1 MSREFAEEKKRRE
14 EAERQRAKNAS
25 SVSSNMQKPGASYTG
40 SYQQRRVTNDKSASN
55 LRNAQQ
61 NRTNTVSSN
70 RNSAQTNT
78 QQIQPTNY
86 RDKTS
91 QRQHKVNNDK
101 SMANFEKTR
110 QESIAKR
117 TSPDPWEPKPTD
129 AYGRL
134 QKVGRNAGEVAK
146 ESLKR
151 VYYGDVIATNEDGAI
166 SYSDDRRGVFDQKKY
181 EESRKENKARQQEYI
196 QKRDESE
203 QRTADI
209 TRGANGL
216 EKAIYDAVDSGT
228 GMVADSAFGPL
239 SLLHMGVR
247 TAGSYRG
254 KAMQEGATDEEDLW
268 NSVMHGALE
277 ATTERFFRGIGVASK
292 VTGGRGLSPASA
304 LANRLTRRMGGR
316 AANAAQLA
324 IRYGVGIGEENAE
337 EILSALA
344 ENPMEEAIYKG
355 AVRGR
360 KADDIHS
367 QLVDQS
373 NQFRSQITSPEQAEM
388 ASAYLSSPDFIE
400 ENIKM
405 YKEAGIP
412 ADQATQMAEAM
423 RDYLAANLSGDVD
436 KMADIESR
444 LVNDIAGKRNLLP
457 DLGEMRDT
465 IAATTL
471 LTGVTGL
478 PGMVKT
484 TDIGSRI
491 KAELG
496 DAKLRALANSA
507 INFEDEEAS
516 MSAQAIKDRL
526 DAGQEITASQAY
538 ELSEA
543 LEQQMAKNN
552 EKEAAYFDTAR
563 RIISENNDNIPFR
576 IDENGNTVMDEM
588 TAKSYNVE
596 KANAWDI
603 VDNLD
608 GAQVEGAEA
617 LSDEDLQKI
626 VNAIAGFKTGVFT
639 SNDIDVFGYTN
650 TLARSAFKEATG
662 IDLNKYTVYKKNGQI
677 DYSKTNAK
685 QSRAL
690 FALAADNL
698 VESARVETANWID
711 TASGAA
717 LESVTKRMDGNGSAA
732 VISALDNVDIRDK
745 NAYMY
750 NLTAADT
757 MYSMARRMP
766 LTWEQARDFS
776 VAAFRGADE
785 SMLQEMYEAG
795 RMDREAAED
804 DARGIQT
811 VIDQAISKGK
821 ESGTAYVNGKF
832 TDERTDKSKPIKKS
846 DMKIFQDI
854 AQQLNINIAISDS
867 IQGNGQ
873 YSPKTGKITLNA
885 ASTTEQNLGY
895 IFMHETTHHL
905 RLYAPEHWNK
915 LVQLVKNRWS
925 DVDPDRM
932 NAEIDA
938 KIDLYKKATD
948 GKQILSRDQ
957 ALEEIIADSAHE
969 FLLDENFAKEVCA
982 EDMGLAK
989 SILNSIRSTLEKLR
1003 TVIAN
1008 NYSDDTRMRSL
1019 FSELDI
1025 LEEAE
1030 RLWLNAYSEAYKNNM
1045 AVGLVEWNERNGQ
1058 KLSASVRNSFGEGGY
1073 NGRSMSNRA
1082 VRAYINGERPISK
1095 WTREDIVDEVEGI
1108 NDSIDLSMLSLRELR
1123 DNFLKRTSWH
1133 HTGAFYNATDFYSI
1147 DEDAISRMDQNSV
1160 DDIIKRRTKKTKTQE
1175 EREADR
1181 RNRDIVDQSKDLLE
1195 RLNIILESGST
1206 NVKTIRGLVNR
1217 ASKSGLDIDDD
1228 FAKALDKIRS
1238 DYANRVKQWRKLPD
1252 DNFRH
1257 EYVELYDTDI
1267 EAFAKMVYNPPSTKS
1282 KEFKLVKEAVEKFY
1296 DDGTRYSISEEQDRA
1311 YNEDIRFS
1319 FDGPVE
1325 RVKDLVAVHNLKQDD
1340 IQNALKLGGFPM
1352 PSIAVTKDN
1361 MGHEMY
1367 GDVTLMFHSDT
1378 IDPKKNKENK
1388 VYGGDAYTPVFPSI
1402 RFKPSEKIANNIRDI
1417 YYDNVSTLGYDAM
1430 NPMYRLANNIENEL
1444 NDAGGESALKEK
1456 YKNNTSLM
1464 RTFLKMNDKDVED
1477 VISRTESS
1485 MTDEEI
1491 RLNQTLI
1498 DSLGEDVIR
1507 SLSPEGMRGS
1517 ELMEHRRQWVRDNK
1531 EALENAY
1538 TEYFRNSTI
1547 NFSDEQIRGFL
1558 DDMKPGAYVS
1568 AVRKA
1573 LTYLENG
1580 PTTIKEEIDRDA
1592 TEKKIKQAAA
1602 ENGYEAWVDSL
1613 LDGVEEKQGIR
1624 NNADAFTR
1632 SGSRRKWESLHDPV
1646 TLENVVRVMKSELD
1660 AGGNGLFGAN
1670 PKGASQKKYRNLD
1683 DVRADEKRL
1692 QQLSDEEYKKQSE
1705 SALSKFTSVCQSI
1718 YEHNKDKF
1726 YNPFGATMD
1735 IGGGIAEVLNETRTR
1750 AGIKSKLTK
1759 EFNWNVSDA
1768 EMDDLMNAIDAIAN
1782 VPTGYF
1788 EAKPRRAVG
1797 FDEVKAAIVPD
1808 GMDRNVLDSL
1818 RDRGVS
1824 VYEYDPAKA
1833 GDRTEKVNEAA
1844 TDMDLRFSISEEDN
1858 HDYAEN
1864 QIIGKSENTP
1874 VELAD
1879 EDVIRYSFGQGGT
1892 FFSRGIHAYSIKPT
1906 EAAVKTP
1913 NRKTVNPLLES
1924 GKDILERT
1932 MRKNM
1937 KTELLKQGTRGAK
1950 ATDIINEKIDVV
1962 MKFFDAMNQFMID
1975 SGYQYTFIGLQN
1987 VEDAKINVRKL
1998 ADGTVTITMSAMVKN
2013 SDYPVNFDFTT
2024 ICKKRQA
2031 FNAVIEGL
2039 AKNAKNGEDISL
2051 SPSQLMEINN
2061 ELRKAGVETACLGCF
2076 VESRRYNMQNYTNKV
2091 VNLWNSCVDDIARQK
2106 GIDPDTLDDFNFAK
2120 GKEATEEDFQNA
2132 ADTFLAYENTKGEK
2146 GNPEARFRHIISSSG
2161 TKYMKH
2167 LHAADLVTTNGI
2179 KGIRD
2184 MSTRTK
2190 DFLGMLKSAYGQGA
2204 PKETI
2209 EYVPYN
2215 SEIAL
2220 LPNKK
2225 GNKVSMED
2233 YLKKVGGVRM
2243 QSFSDFLIA
2252 NTFDYMQMVAD
2263 MAARGFPA
2271 HAYTKEI
2278 AFARI
2283 FGMTGIKINMSVM
2296 FDVEP
2301 QEFWGKVFHEADYQ
2315 KQKTLAEK
2323 YAGMTFYKNL
2333 EDIPEEFVDYNAEG
2347 ERIVKPGGSV
2357 MAVTENGVS
2366 GYVTYLVGDENRS
2379 NREWEKV
2386 YRNALAEG
2394 LDEEAARQR
2403 ANEMRRWIQSINF
2416 SDAKALQKQAGY
2428 GKNCGIIGV
2437 GVSDINI
2444 LVMLDDDNVPY
2455 IIPYHASGL
2464 PEVIKSLTNLN
2475 HAADYTNDQN
2485 TRIFVNLTNADG
2497 EELGYDYVR
2506 KLKKDLGSY
2515 HAAWNYI
2522 AEGIRA
2528 GSIKYNGRVA
2538 EKNEKN
2544 KDGENYDLGALGG
2557 FDYYGELEKGKNPR
2571 EAAEAYL
2578 AYCDEYGL
2586 LPVFPRFVG
2595 HQNYYKLL
2603 LDFSVT
2609 DLSNNGATSP
2619 QGPVRNIYP
2628 GANLEEGAETYDD
2641 LQNIISDEMQKQN
2654 EINQYRDSVVER
2666 VTEEFSSRM
2675 SEADEDT
2682 EEDTSDIRSSFS
2694 EDDIISQIAEE
2705 STDTENIPREDAKDE
2720 EDRRRKAKS
2729 KEDFFAHMNAEWN
2742 ERWLTEGKVLKKESV
2757 IRDIR
2762 QLVMGVM
2769 QNSDTSHQYKTKLVN
2784 STMKDARNAFRLIK
2798 EGKWDKAGE
2807 VLYDSA
2813 LYMLEDAEFV
2823 DDSLFKQ
2830 FKEVRDY
2837 LRHTEIFVGDE
2848 VKAEFEWDR
2857 FYKENR
2863 ARMLLKNGDTNI
2875 DKVFMEL
2882 AEMVPGEFNQDEVSN
2897 PADQLSVIANF
2908 LDRIQPYRQAYDSQT
2923 ASELAFD
2930 IAEDLFNIVY
2940 QQGESYQSVAD
2951 TYKARYDELTKKM
2964 KAEHQNAI
2972 RKIREQERDK
2982 RNKLRKEF
2990 TEKRK
2995 AEKAADKAKAEHK
3008 LMYKSIQKNVK
3019 KLSDLLTKETD
3030 EKHVPEPLRGPL
3042 GEMLTYFDLQ
3052 KEGSKI
3058 WESKHGVS
3066 KAAQKLRDLREAW
3079 QKIADESDIGPFEY
3093 DEEMLERIQKLIKA
3107 LDGKGSIDSLENKEM
3122 DIIDDMLAA
3131 VLHQLNVY
3139 EAVIKENQRIEVEKI
3154 ANPFIESMYERIRKY
3169 GKRSE
3174 RTGMIGAL
3182 FSLVNEGE
3190 ETPPYFF
3197 DRLGGGMQDMYN
3209 ELRRGND
3216 KHIRNMN
3223 YLRQRFQEICGGH
3236 ENRLG
3241 RRKLPGSEL
3250 EKWRSA
3256 GSLQKFDLAYGTI
3269 ELTPAQIMS
3278 VYCLS
3283 QRQQAMNHMLK
3294 NGIVVAPVTFTA
3306 SISEDIQSN
3315 IKGRKTD
3322 TKPIPL
3328 TEADIDQIKTAL
3340 TEDQKKMADEFMKL
3354 LNEDM
3359 RDWGNETS
3367 LELLGYQ
3374 KFREKTY
3381 FPIKSADESLT
3392 KDPEKHNVVEKIR
3405 SFSFTKG
3412 LTKNANNAIMVEDI
3426 FSVVADHCNKM
3437 SLYNAFA
3444 VPIRNFM
3451 KVFNYKRY
3459 DDEGRST
3466 PLKQVLADAF
3476 GRSAND
3482 YILKFIDDLNGNT
3495 KTKSDPLEAVL
3506 NKTLAN
3512 YKRASIGANVRVAL
3526 QQPTAI
3532 MRAFMVLNPKYFA
3545 GIKVV
3550 SPAMT
3555 REMQEHCP
3563 IALWK
3568 SWGHYDV
3575 DMGRDIE
3582 EVMMNNDWSIG
3593 DTLSMGVYGALDNW
3607 TWTMIWQACKNEV
3620 KEKNPNVQEG
3630 TDEFWE
3636 LCNKRASEVFDKTQ
3650 VVDSIFHRSET
3661 MRSKNIMTKMM
3672 VSFMAEP
3679 TLTYNVLR
3687 DAAVNARE
3695 RLKDGDTAAASALAA
3710 RAVIVFLLNTAAV
3723 SASAALWDVVRGKD
3737 PDNWLA
3743 DLIGGDDDDDEEEKT
3758 WGELFI
3764 RNFFNNVSDNGN
3776 LLNNIYFVK
3785 DIWGLRDGFGTSN
3798 MALEGWEL
3806 LWKGIR
3812 EYGAKMGILEWTDLR
3827 EKEKTWYEMNQNFF
3841 GGLGYITGKPVK
3853 TLMKDL
3859 KPLWDMIAA
3868 SAFASTTPG
3877 YQLTLKDGTEIV
3889 TTDYNEYIDKL
3900 EQYRESGEL
3909 DKQSQ
3914 QDVVA
3919 FDPGRLLNNMI
3930 SDSGTESVRDRE
3942 EGDVTGSRESYQSIV
3957 NAKKEEQEAAKE
3969 EKKKAKE
3976 EAKADS
3982 SETGETK
3989 SNKKPAFAKMAQ
4001 SEKIADLKE
4010 KYSGL
4015 SKEERTKKVWD
4026 KINDGYREM
4035 VEAGDYKNISHMRA
4049 IMLQTGCDVEMFD
4062 QKIFEASK
4070 RALKKSIKVDAT
4082 EKEIAV
4088 MEDIRGYLEAHG
4100 ITQEELSNIAY
4111 KSETAKDV
4119 KAAMR
4124 LNDHDAIVKELVP
4137 LVRAGLSREDYERLW
4152 KYRNSGKASYTGKYA
4167 EREKE
4172 ISTGTFNWPA
4182 QGVITS
4188 GFGYR
4193 RAPVRGAST
4202 YHQGIDIGG
4211 SIGDPIAA
4219 SDGGTVTFAGW
4230 NGGYGYQVV
4239 VKHYDGSESLYSHLD
4254 SYSVQPGQV
4263 VSQGDQIARMGSTG
4277 TSSGPHLDF
4286 RIRVNG
4292 KFVNPME
4299 YLGGVVA

>member
-1 MSREFAEEKKRRE
+1 MSREYAEEKKRRE

-25 SVSSNMQKPGASYTG
+25 SVSSNMQKPSASYTG
-40 SYQQRRVTNDKSASN
+40 SYQQRRVSNDKSASN

-91 QRQHKVNNDK
+91 QNHKVTNDK
-101 SMANFEKTR
+101 SMANFESAR
-110 QESIAKR
+110 QKAQAER
-117 TSPDPWEPKPTD
+117 PNRQPD
-129 AYGRL
+129 AYGKI
-134 QKVGRNAGEVAK
+134 QKVGRNSGEVAK

-181 EESRKENKARQQEYI
+181 EESRKENRARQQEYI

-203 QRTADI
+203 RRTADI
-209 TRGANGL
+209 TRGAKGL

-373 NQFRSQITSPEQAEM
+373 NEFRSQITSPEQAEV

-400 ENIKM
+400 ENIRM

-412 ADQATQMAEAM
+412 DDQATQMAEAM

-563 RIISENNDNIPFR
+563 RIISENNDNIPFT

-588 TAKSYNVE
+588 TAKAYNVE
-596 KANAWDI
+596 KAKALEIAERLN
-603 VDNLD
+603 N
-608 GAQVEGAEA
+608 AQVEGAEK
-617 LSDEDLQKI
+617 LTDEELQR
-626 VNAIAGFKTGVFT
+626 VATAAAGFNTGVFT
-639 SNDIDVFGYTN
+639 SNEINVLGKTN
-650 TLARSAFKEATG
+650 TLARSVFQEATG
-662 IDLNKYTVYKKNGQI
+662 IDLDDYTVYKKNGQV
-677 DYSKTNAK
+677 DYAATSEK
-685 QSRAL
+685 QNRAL

-776 VAAFRGADE
+776 VSAFRGADE
-785 SMLQEMYEAG
+785 EMLHQMYEAG
-795 RMDREAAED
+795 IRDREAVED
-804 DARGIQT
+804 EARGIQT

-873 YSPKTGKITLNA
+873 YSPMTGKITLNA

-938 KIDLYKKATD
+938 KIDLYKRATD

-1045 AVGLVEWNERNGQ
+1045 AVGLVEWNERNGE
-1058 KLSASVRNSFGEGGY
+1058 KLSASVRNSFSEEDSSFEIG
-1073 NGRSMSNRA
+1073 
-1082 VRAYINGERPISK
+1082 
-1095 WTREDIVDEVEGI
+1095 EDISEKDASYMDAVESGDTETAQRMADDAARNAGFDYRGYHGTSSSGFTEFKGDASFFSNERSVSESYADETNEQSGTYDSYLKITNPLVLDCEGA
-1108 NDSIDLSMLSLRELR
+1108 
-1123 DNFLKRTSWH
+1123 NFNNIPYWKAKNIA
-1133 HTGAFYNATDFYSI
+1133 GD
-1147 DEDAISRMDQNSV
+1147 SV
-1160 DDIIKRRTKKTKTQE
+1160 DDIGSTFEESAIEDTPNTNTFVSIAKRRGYDGVVFK
-1175 EREADR
+1175 
-1181 RNRDIVDQSKDLLE
+1181 NIVD
-1195 RLNIILESGST
+1195 
-1206 NVKTIRGLVNR
+1206 
-1217 ASKSGLDIDDD
+1217 
-1228 FAKALDKIRS
+1228 
-1238 DYANRVKQWRKLPD
+1238 
-1252 DNFRH
+1252 
-1257 EYVELYDTDI
+1257 
-1267 EAFAKMVYNPPSTKS
+1267 
-1282 KEFKLVKEAVEKFY
+1282 
-1296 DDGTRYSISEEQDRA
+1296 
-1311 YNEDIRFS
+1311 
-1319 FDGPVE
+1319 
-1325 RVKDLVAVHNLKQDD
+1325 
-1340 IQNALKLGGFPM
+1340 
-1352 PSIAVTKDN
+1352 
-1361 MGHEMY
+1361 
-1367 GDVTLMFHSDT
+1367 
-1378 IDPKKNKENK
+1378 
-1388 VYGGDAYTPVFPSI
+1388 
-1402 RFKPSEKIANNIRDI
+1402 
-1417 YYDNVSTLGYDAM
+1417 
-1430 NPMYRLANNIENEL
+1430 
-1444 NDAGGESALKEK
+1444 
-1456 YKNNTSLM
+1456 
-1464 RTFLKMNDKDVED
+1464 
-1477 VISRTESS
+1477 
-1485 MTDEEI
+1485 
-1491 RLNQTLI
+1491 
-1498 DSLGEDVIR
+1498 
-1507 SLSPEGMRGS
+1507 
-1517 ELMEHRRQWVRDNK
+1517 
-1531 EALENAY
+1531 
-1538 TEYFRNSTI
+1538 
-1547 NFSDEQIRGFL
+1547 
-1558 DDMKPGAYVS
+1558 
-1568 AVRKA
+1568 
-1573 LTYLENG
+1573 
-1580 PTTIKEEIDRDA
+1580 
-1592 TEKKIKQAAA
+1592 
-1602 ENGYEAWVDSL
+1602 
-1613 LDGVEEKQGIR
+1613 
-1624 NNADAFTR
+1624 
-1632 SGSRRKWESLHDPV
+1632 
-1646 TLENVVRVMKSELD
+1646 
-1660 AGGNGLFGAN
+1660 NGLFQDGEPVESDVYAVFN
-1670 PKGASQKKYRNLD
+1670 SNQIKDASPVTYD
-1683 DVRADEKRL
+1683 DAGNVIP
-1692 QQLSDEEYKKQSE
+1692 LSERFNTEES
-1705 SALSKFTSVCQSI
+1705 
-1718 YEHNKDKF
+1718 
-1726 YNPFGATMD
+1726 D
-1735 IGGGIAEVLNETRTR
+1735 IR
-1750 AGIKSKLTK
+1750 
-1759 EFNWNVSDA
+1759 W
-1768 EMDDLMNAIDAIAN
+1768 
-1782 VPTGYF
+1782 
-1788 EAKPRRAVG
+1788 
-1797 FDEVKAAIVPD
+1797 
-1808 GMDRNVLDSL
+1808 
-1818 RDRGVS
+1818 
-1824 VYEYDPAKA
+1824 
-1833 GDRTEKVNEAA
+1833 
-1844 TDMDLRFSISEEDN
+1844 SISEED
-1858 HDYAEN
+1858 HHEYVED

-1874 VELAD
+1874 SELAD

-1937 KTELLKQGTRGAK
+1937 KTELLKQGIRGAK

-1962 MKFFDAMNQFMID
+1962 MKFFDAMNQFMVD

-2263 MAARGFPA
+2263 MAARVFPA

-2301 QEFWGKVFHEADYQ
+2301 QEFWGKVFHEADYK
-2315 KQKTLAEK
+2315 KQEALAEK

-2416 SDAKALQKQAGY
+2416 SDAKELQKQAGY

-2528 GSIKYNGRVA
+2528 GSIQYNGRVA

-2609 DLSNNGATSP
+2609 DLSDNGATSP

-2641 LQNIISDEMQKQN
+2641 LQNIISDEMEKQN

-2675 SEADEDT
+2675 SEADEDI

-2694 EDDIISQIAEE
+2694 DDDIISQIAEE

-2742 ERWLTEGKVLKKESV
+2742 ERWLTEGKVLEQKSV
-2757 IRDIR
+2757 MKDIR

-2784 STMKDARNAFRLIK
+2784 STMKDARNAYKLMK
-2798 EGKWDKAGE
+2798 EGKWSEAGDA
-2807 VLYDSA
+2807 LYASA

-2823 DDSLFKQ
+2823 DDSLFQQ

-2863 ARMLLKNGDTNI
+2863 ARMLLKNGETNI
-2875 DKVFMEL
+2875 DKVYKEL
-2882 AEMVPGEFNQDEVSN
+2882 AEMVPGEFNEEEVSN
-2897 PADQLSVIANF
+2897 PADQLSAIADF

-2951 TYKARYDELTKKM
+2951 IYKARYDELTKKM
-2964 KAEHQNAI
+2964 KAEHQNAV

-2982 RNKLRKEF
+2982 RNRLRKEF

-3030 EKHVPEPLRGPL
+3030 EKHVPDPLRGPL

-3058 WESKHGVS
+3058 WESKHGTS

-3093 DEEMLERIQKLIKA
+3093 DEEMLERIQDLIKA
-3107 LDGKGSIDSLENKEM
+3107 LDGKGSIDSLTNEEM
-3122 DIIDDMLAA
+3122 DTIDDMLKA
-3131 VLHQLNVY
+3131 VLHQLRVY
-3139 EAVIKENQRIEVEKI
+3139 DSVIKENERVKIESI
-3154 ANPFIESMYERIRKY
+3154 ADPFIERMYDRIRKY

-3182 FSLVNEGE
+3182 DRLVNEGE
-3190 ETPPYFF
+3190 ETPVYFF

-3216 KHIRNMN
+3216 KHIRNMD
-3223 YLRQRFQEICGGH
+3223 YLRKRFQEICGGH

-3283 QRQQAMNHMLK
+3283 QRPQALNHMLK

-3328 TEADIDQIKTAL
+3328 TEADINQIKTAL
-3340 TEDQKKMADEFMKL
+3340 TEDQKKMADDFMKL
-3354 LNEDM
+3354 LNEEM
-3359 RDWGNETS
+3359 SAWGNETS
-3367 LELLGYQ
+3367 IKLLGYE

-3381 FPIKSADESLT
+3381 FPIKSASESL
-3392 KDPEKHNVVEKIR
+3392 EKTAESHDVVEKIR

-3412 LTKNANNAIMVEDI
+3412 LTRNANNAIMVEDI

-3444 VPIRNFM
+3444 VPIRNFF
-3451 KVFNYKRY
+3451 KVYNYKRL

-3466 PLKQVLADAF
+3466 DLKQLIADAF
-3476 GRSAND
+3476 GKGANN
-3482 YILKFIDDLNGNT
+3482 YILQFMDDLNGNT

-3593 DTLSMGVYGALDNW
+3593 DTVSMGVYGALDNW

-3620 KEKNPNVQEG
+3620 KEKNPGVQEG

-3695 RLKDGDTAAASALAA
+3695 RLKDGDAAAASALAA

-3737 PDNWLA
+3737 PDSWLA

-3758 WGELFI
+3758 WGELYI

-3812 EYGAKMGILEWTDLR
+3812 EYGAKMGILEWSDLR

-3841 GGLGYITGKPVK
+3841 GGVGYITGKPVK

-3909 DKQSQ
+3909 DTQSQ

-3919 FDPGRLLNNMI
+3919 FDPGRLLNNAVR
-3930 SDSGTESVRDRE
+3930 DNGTESVRERE

-3957 NAKKEEQEAAKE
+3957 GAKKEQQAATKE
-3969 EKKKAKE
+3969 EKT
-3976 EAKADS
+3976 EAKA
-3982 SETGETK
+3982 ETK
-3989 SNKKPAFAKMAQ
+3989 SGSEETKSTSKKKKAFADMTDD
-4001 SEKIADLKE
+4001 EKIADIN
-4010 KYSGL
+4010 
-4015 SKEERTKKVWD
+4015 ERYAGMDKSAKTKKVWD
-4026 KINDGYREM
+4026 KINDGYRDLL
-4035 VEAGDYKNISHMRA
+4035 EAGDYHQIYRMKG
-4049 IMLQTGCDVEMFD
+4049 IMKKTGCDISFFD
-4062 QKIFEASK
+4062 DKIVEASK
-4070 RALKKSIKVDAT
+4070 KALKKTIKTDASAD
-4082 EKEIAV
+4082 ELQAQ
-4088 MEDIRGYLEAHG
+4088 EDIKTYLMNHG
-4100 ITQEELSNIAY
+4100 VTQEEFSEIAM
-4111 KSETAKDV
+4111 KSDTAKDL

-4124 LNDHDAIVKELVP
+4124 LNDLDAMVEELKP
-4137 LVRAGLSREDYERLW
+4137 LISAGLTYDDYMRIWEN
-4152 KYRNSGKASYTGKYA
+4152 RNNGRKTYKGKYA

-4172 ISTGTFNWPA
+4172 ISTGTYNWPA

-4202 YHQGIDIGG
+4202 YHRGIDIGG

>member
-563 RIISENNDNIPFR
+563 RIISENNDNIPFS

-588 TAKSYNVE
+588 TAKAYNVE
-596 KANAWDI
+596 KAKAIEIAERLN
-603 VDNLD
+603 N
-608 GAQVEGAEA
+608 AQVEGAEK
-617 LSDEDLQKI
+617 LTDEELQR
-626 VNAIAGFKTGVFT
+626 VAAAAAGFNTGVFT
-639 SNDIDVFGYTN
+639 SNEINVLGKTN
-650 TLARSAFKEATG
+650 TLARSVFQEATG
-662 IDLNKYTVYKKNGQI
+662 IDLDDYTVYKKNGQV
-677 DYSKTNAK
+677 DYAATSEK
-685 QSRAL
+685 QNRAL

-1045 AVGLVEWNERNGQ
+1045 AVGLVEWNERNGE
-1058 KLSASVRNSFGEGGY
+1058 KLSASVRNSFSEDVNSFQEKYREVRLWDAESAQDYFEKEKDLYEGFQTGEANRY
-1073 NGRSMSNRA
+1073 NFMWNTMATFKQMPKRPKGEPDYISRDRNGKVSSEYWYTDDGVIRGSNHWGTGIASCDWALEMRDGTTVYGSSPEKPSSTRKLYA
-1082 VRAYINGERPISK
+1082 EANWSDFIHKTLIQNVNGETIATNFDNASGKDRLVIEGEVYNRHPVDGWKKILDRDSAYMLAVEEGDLHTAQKLVDKAAEEAGYTVKAYHGTSNYGFTEFADVDANNNIIKTANGKAFGDGFYFTSNKKVTTRYAGTKYTYNKETGEFEKQGEAGVYDVFLNLGDTFVIDWQEVIKKYSSK
-1095 WTREDIVDEVEGI
+1095 SEFDKF
-1108 NDSIDLSMLSLRELR
+1108 LR
-1123 DNFLKRTSWH
+1123 DNLK
-1133 HTGAFYNATDFYSI
+1133 G
-1147 DEDAISRMDQNSV
+1147 
-1160 DDIIKRRTKKTKTQE
+1160 
-1175 EREADR
+1175 
-1181 RNRDIVDQSKDLLE
+1181 KDSL
-1195 RLNIILESGST
+1195 
-1206 NVKTIRGLVNR
+1206 TI
-1217 ASKSGLDIDDD
+1217 
-1228 FAKALDKIRS
+1228 
-1238 DYANRVKQWRKLPD
+1238 
-1252 DNFRH
+1252 
-1257 EYVELYDTDI
+1257 
-1267 EAFAKMVYNPPSTKS
+1267 
-1282 KEFKLVKEAVEKFY
+1282 
-1296 DDGTRYSISEEQDRA
+1296 
-1311 YNEDIRFS
+1311 
-1319 FDGPVE
+1319 
-1325 RVKDLVAVHNLKQDD
+1325 
-1340 IQNALKLGGFPM
+1340 
-1352 PSIAVTKDN
+1352 
-1361 MGHEMY
+1361 
-1367 GDVTLMFHSDT
+1367 
-1378 IDPKKNKENK
+1378 
-1388 VYGGDAYTPVFPSI
+1388 
-1402 RFKPSEKIANNIRDI
+1402 NNIRDGVDIESTVYVI
-1417 YYDNVSTLGYDAM
+1417 YPNRKVIREQYEDLGAYS
-1430 NPMYRLANNIENEL
+1430 R
-1444 NDAGGESALKEK
+1444 K
-1456 YKNNTSLM
+1456 YKNT
-1464 RTFLKMNDKDVED
+1464 
-1477 VISRTESS
+1477 
-1485 MTDEEI
+1485 TDM
-1491 RLNQTLI
+1491 
-1498 DSLGEDVIR
+1498 V
-1507 SLSPEGMRGS
+1507 
-1517 ELMEHRRQWVRDNK
+1517 K
-1531 EALENAY
+1531 
-1538 TEYFRNSTI
+1538 
-1547 NFSDEQIRGFL
+1547 
-1558 DDMKPGAYVS
+1558 S
-1568 AVRKA
+1568 A
-1573 LTYLENG
+1573 
-1580 PTTIKEEIDRDA
+1580 
-1592 TEKKIKQAAA
+1592 
-1602 ENGYEAWVDSL
+1602 
-1613 LDGVEEKQGIR
+1613 
-1624 NNADAFTR
+1624 
-1632 SGSRRKWESLHDPV
+1632 DPV
-1646 TLENVVRVMKSELD
+1646 TYDDDGNVIPLSERF
-1660 AGGNGLFGAN
+1660 NT
-1670 PKGASQKKYRNLD
+1670 
-1683 DVRADEKRL
+1683 EE
-1692 QQLSDEEYKKQSE
+1692 SD
-1705 SALSKFTSVCQSI
+1705 I
-1718 YEHNKDKF
+1718 
-1726 YNPFGATMD
+1726 
-1735 IGGGIAEVLNETRTR
+1735 R
-1750 AGIKSKLTK
+1750 
-1759 EFNWNVSDA
+1759 W
-1768 EMDDLMNAIDAIAN
+1768 
-1782 VPTGYF
+1782 
-1788 EAKPRRAVG
+1788 
-1797 FDEVKAAIVPD
+1797 
-1808 GMDRNVLDSL
+1808 
-1818 RDRGVS
+1818 
-1824 VYEYDPAKA
+1824 
-1833 GDRTEKVNEAA
+1833 
-1844 TDMDLRFSISEEDN
+1844 SISEED
-1858 HDYAEN
+1858 HHEYVED

-1879 EDVIRYSFGQGGT
+1879 EDVIRYSFGHGGT

-1937 KTELLKQGTRGAK
+1937 KTELLKQGIRGAK

-1962 MKFFDAMNQFMID
+1962 MKFFDAMNQFMIA

-2031 FNAVIEGL
+2031 FNSVIEGL

-2132 ADTFLAYENTKGEK
+2132 ADTFFAYENTKGEK

-2357 MAVTENGVS
+2357 TAVTENGVS

-2694 EDDIISQIAEE
+2694 DDDIISQIAEE
-2705 STDTENIPREDAKDE
+2705 ATDTEDIPREDAKDE

-2762 QLVMGVM
+2762 QLIMGVM

-2784 STMKDARNAFRLIK
+2784 STMKDARNAYRLMK
-2798 EGKWDKAGE
+2798 EGKWSEAGDT
-2807 VLYDSA
+2807 LYASA
-2813 LYMLEDAEFV
+2813 LNMLEDAEFV

-3042 GEMLTYFDLQ
+3042 SEMLTYFDLQ

-3328 TEADIDQIKTAL
+3328 TEADINQIKTAL
-3340 TEDQKKMADEFMKL
+3340 TEDQKKMADDFMKL

-3359 RDWGNETS
+3359 SAWGNETS
-3367 LELLGYQ
+3367 MELLGYQ

-3381 FPIKSADESLT
+3381 FPIKSASESL
-3392 KDPEKHNVVEKIR
+3392 EKTAESHDVVEKIR

-4292 KFVNPME
+4292 KFVNPMN

>member
-1 MSREFAEEKKRRE
+1 MSREYAEEKKRRE

-25 SVSSNMQKPGASYTG
+25 SVSSNMQKPSASYTG
-40 SYQQRRVTNDKSASN
+40 SYQQRRVSNDKSASN

-91 QRQHKVNNDK
+91 NTHKVNNDK
-101 SMANFEKTR
+101 SMANFESAR
-110 QESIAKR
+110 QKAQAER
-117 TSPDPWEPKPTD
+117 PNRQPD
-129 AYGRL
+129 AYGKL

-151 VYYGDVIATNEDGAI
+151 VYYGDVIATNEDGAYSI
-166 SYSDDRRGVFDQKKY
+166 SDDQRGVFDREKY
-181 EESRKENKARQQEYI
+181 EESRKENKARQQRYI

-209 TRGANGL
+209 TRGAKGL

-277 ATTERFFRGIGVASK
+277 ATTERFFRGIGLASK
-292 VTGGRGLSPASA
+292 VTGGRGLSPATA
-304 LANRLTRRMGGR
+304 LANRLTKRMGGR

-324 IRYGVGIGEENAE
+324 IRYGGGIAEENLE
-337 EILSALA
+337 EIMSALA
-344 ENPMEEAIYKG
+344 ENPMEEIAYRG
-355 AVRGR
+355 AARQR

-373 NQFRSQITSPEQAEM
+373 NQLRSQITSPEQAEV

-400 ENIKM
+400 ENIRM

-412 ADQATQMAEAM
+412 DDQATEMAEAM

-444 LVNDIAGKRNLLP
+444 LVNDIAGRRNLLP

-563 RIISENNDNIPFR
+563 RIISENNDNIPFT

-596 KANAWDI
+596 KVKAWDI

-608 GAQVEGAEA
+608 GAQVEGAED

-662 IDLNKYTVYKKNGQI
+662 IDLNDYTVYKKGGQV

-776 VAAFRGADE
+776 VSAFRGADE
-785 SMLQEMYEAG
+785 EMLHQMYEAG
-795 RMDREAAED
+795 IRDREAVED
-804 DARGIQT
+804 EARGIQT

-915 LVQLVKNRWS
+915 LVQLVKTRWS
-925 DVDPDRM
+925 DVDPDKM
-932 NAEIDA
+932 NSEIDA
-938 KIDLYKKATD
+938 KIDLYKRATD

-1045 AVGLVEWNERNGQ
+1045 AVGLVEWNERNGE
-1058 KLSASVRNSFGEGGY
+1058 KLSASVRNSFSENQGV
-1073 NGRSMSNRA
+1073 RFALSN
-1082 VRAYINGERPISK
+1082 PI
-1095 WTREDIVDEVEGI
+1095 
-1108 NDSIDLSMLSLRELR
+1108 
-1123 DNFLKRTSWH
+1123 
-1133 HTGAFYNATDFYSI
+1133 
-1147 DEDAISRMDQNSV
+1147 
-1160 DDIIKRRTKKTKTQE
+1160 
-1175 EREADR
+1175 
-1181 RNRDIVDQSKDLLE
+1181 
-1195 RLNIILESGST
+1195 
-1206 NVKTIRGLVNR
+1206 
-1217 ASKSGLDIDDD
+1217 
-1228 FAKALDKIRS
+1228 
-1238 DYANRVKQWRKLPD
+1238 
-1252 DNFRH
+1252 
-1257 EYVELYDTDI
+1257 
-1267 EAFAKMVYNPPSTKS
+1267 
-1282 KEFKLVKEAVEKFY
+1282 
-1296 DDGTRYSISEEQDRA
+1296 
-1311 YNEDIRFS
+1311 
-1319 FDGPVE
+1319 E
-1325 RVKDLVAVHNLKQDD
+1325 RVNDLVAVHNLRQDEVKK
-1340 IQNALKLGGFPM
+1340 ALSLGGLPM

-1361 MGHEMY
+1361 MNHENY
-1367 GDVTLMFHSDT
+1367 GDVTMMFHSDT
-1378 IDPKKNKENK
+1378 IDPKKNKLNK
-1388 VYGGDAYTPVFPSI
+1388 VYGGDAYTPEFPRI
-1402 RFKPSEKIANNIRDI
+1402 RYKANEKVSNRIKDL
-1417 YYDNVSTLGYDAM
+1417 YYSNVERIGSSGMEALY
-1430 NPMYRLANNIENEL
+1430 PLALTTEDEL
-1444 NDAGGESALKEK
+1444 DREGGEEGLKLK
-1456 YKNNTSLM
+1456 YMNSPRLM
-1464 RTFLKMNDKDVED
+1464 RTFLKLNDIDVKDV
-1477 VISRTESS
+1477 VKRTETS

-1491 RLNQTLI
+1491 RMNQSII
-1498 DSLGEDVIR
+1498 DSLGEDVLR
-1507 SLSPEGMRGS
+1507 TFSPDGVRGR
-1517 ELMEHRRQWVRDNK
+1517 ELMSYRSQWLKDNM

-1538 TEYFRNSTI
+1538 TEYFKSGAI
-1547 NFSDEQIRGFL
+1547 HFSDEQIREFL
-1558 DDMKPGAYVS
+1558 DSMKPGEYAS
-1568 AVRKA
+1568 TVRKA
-1573 LTYLENG
+1573 LTYLDNG
-1580 PTTIKEEIDRDA
+1580 PNTVKETVDIGA
-1592 TEKKIKQAAA
+1592 TEEKVTRTAF
-1602 ENGYEAWVDSL
+1602 ENGYAEWITDL
-1613 LDGVEEKQGIR
+1613 LDGIEEKQGIR
-1624 NNADAFTR
+1624 NEKDEFTSNYKRR
-1632 SGSRRKWESLHDPV
+1632 SWDSLHDPV
-1646 TLENVVRVMKSELD
+1646 TLDNVVRAMKKSM
-1660 AGGNGLFGAN
+1660 
-1670 PKGASQKKYRNLD
+1670 PKGYGGIRGAATKNYANLD
-1683 DVRADEKRL
+1683 EIRED
-1692 QQLSDEEYKKQSE
+1692 SDRIQMMPEEQYE
-1705 SALSKFTSVCQSI
+1705 SAVQDALQDFMNVLDDIRASSASGSAFDVHSI
-1718 YEHNKDKF
+1718 EDGLIDILNKTTNK
-1726 YNPFGATMD
+1726 
-1735 IGGGIAEVLNETRTR
+1735 AE
-1750 AGIKSKLTK
+1750 IKSRM
-1759 EFNWNVSDA
+1759 ESDMGLNISA
-1768 EMDDLMNAIDAIAN
+1768 KQMDDLMDSLNKMSNI
-1782 VPTGYF
+1782 PTGYF
-1788 EAKPRRAVG
+1788 EAKPRRAVR
-1797 FDEVKAAIVPD
+1797 FDEVKAAIVPV
-1808 GMDRNVLDSL
+1808 GMDSETIDELKGY
-1818 RDRGVS
+1818 GVA
-1824 VYEYDPAKA
+1824 VYEYDPNKD
-1833 GDRTEKVNEAA
+1833 GDRTAKVNAA
-1844 TDMDLRFSISEEDN
+1844 ADDNDLRFSFNEEN
-1858 HDYAEN
+1858 SHDYVEN
-1864 QIIGKSENTP
+1864 EIIGKSENTP
-1874 VELAD
+1874 SELAD

-1937 KTELLKQGTRGAK
+1937 KTELLKRGIRGAK

-1962 MKFFDAMNQFMID
+1962 MKFFDAMNQFMVD

-2301 QEFWGKVFHEADYQ
+2301 QEFWGKVFHEADYK
-2315 KQKTLAEK
+2315 KQEALAEK

-2333 EDIPEEFVDYNAEG
+2333 EDIPEEFVDYNADG

-2379 NREWEKV
+2379 NREWEQV
-2386 YRNALAEG
+2386 YRDAIAEG

-2416 SDAKALQKQAGY
+2416 NEAKELQKQTGY

-2444 LVMLDDDNVPY
+2444 LVMLADDNVPY

-2609 DLSNNGATSP
+2609 DLSDNGATSP

-2641 LQNIISDEMQKQN
+2641 LQNIISDEMEKQN

-2682 EEDTSDIRSSFS
+2682 SDIRASFS
-2694 EDDIISQIAEE
+2694 EDSENQVTEEQRDDFIKKAREQFEEISGLSISDLNQNYFNDLMDFAVNRLNDFVRVDPRYVHDSKDREINSLSFSIVRKIKTPLYNALPDQKFKGRGRIREEYSNALARLMYETRQSVYYDTDNVADEDDIISQIAEE
-2705 STDTENIPREDAKDE
+2705 ATDTEDIPREDAKDE

-2742 ERWLTEGKVLKKESV
+2742 ERWLTEGKVLEPKSV
-2757 IRDIR
+2757 MKDIR

-2784 STMKDARNAFRLIK
+2784 STMKDARNAYKLMK
-2798 EGKWDKAGE
+2798 EGKWSEAGDA
-2807 VLYDSA
+2807 LYASA

-2823 DDSLFKQ
+2823 DDSLFQQ

-2863 ARMLLKNGDTNI
+2863 ARMLLKNGGTNI
-2875 DKVFMEL
+2875 DKVYNEL
-2882 AEMVPGEFNQDEVSN
+2882 AEMVPGEFNEEEVSN
-2897 PADQLSVIANF
+2897 PADQLSAIADF
-2908 LDRIQPYRQAYDSQT
+2908 LDRIKPYRQAYDSQT

-2951 TYKARYDELTKKM
+2951 TYKAKYDELTKKM
-2964 KAEHQNAI
+2964 KAEHRNAI

-3030 EKHVPEPLRGPL
+3030 EKHVPDPLRGPL
-3042 GEMLTYFDLQ
+3042 SEMLTYFDLQ

-3079 QKIADESDIGPFEY
+3079 QKIADESDTGPFEY
-3093 DEEMLERIQKLIKA
+3093 DEEMLERIQDLITA
-3107 LDGKGSIDSLENKEM
+3107 LDGKGSIDSLENEEM
-3122 DIIDDMLAA
+3122 DTIDDMLKA
-3131 VLHQLNVY
+3131 VLHQLRVY
-3139 EAVIKENQRIEVEKI
+3139 DSVIKENERVKIESI
-3154 ANPFIESMYERIRKY
+3154 ADPFIDRMYDRIRKY

-3174 RTGMIGAL
+3174 RDGMIGAL
-3182 FSLVNEGE
+3182 DRLVNEGE
-3190 ETPPYFF
+3190 ETPVYFF
-3197 DRLGGGMQDMYN
+3197 DRLGGGMQDMFY

-3283 QRQQAMNHMLK
+3283 QREQAKKHMLK

-3306 SISEDIQSN
+3306 SFAEDVKSN
-3315 IKGRKTD
+3315 IKGRKTN
-3322 TKPIPL
+3322 TEPVPL
-3328 TEADIDQIKTAL
+3328 TEADIDQIKAAL
-3340 TEDQKKMADEFMKL
+3340 TEDQKKMADDFMKL

-3359 RDWGNETS
+3359 SAWGNETS
-3367 LELLGYQ
+3367 MELLGYQ

-3381 FPIKSADESLT
+3381 FPIKSSNETLK
-3392 KDPEKHNVVEKIR
+3392 KDPNTKTAEEKIR
-3405 SFSFTKG
+3405 NFSFTKG
-3412 LTKNANNAIMVEDI
+3412 LAKNADNAIMVEDI

-3444 VPIRNFM
+3444 VPIRNFF
-3451 KVFNYKRY
+3451 KVYNYKRK
-3459 DDEGRST
+3459 DDEGRSKD
-3466 PLKQVLADAF
+3466 LQQVLADAF
-3476 GRSAND
+3476 GKQANA
-3482 YILKFIDDLNGNT
+3482 YIEQFMSDLNGNT

-3620 KEKNPNVQEG
+3620 KEKNPGVQEG

-3695 RLKDGDTAAASALAA
+3695 RLKDGDAAAASALAA

-3737 PDNWLA
+3737 PDSWLA

-3758 WGELFI
+3758 WGELYI
-3764 RNFFNNVSDNGN
+3764 RNFFNNISDNGN

-3812 EYGAKMGILEWTDLR
+3812 EYGAKLGILDWSDLR

-3841 GGLGYITGKPVK
+3841 GGVGYITGKPVK

-3909 DKQSQ
+3909 DTQSQ

-3919 FDPGRLLNNMI
+3919 FDPGRLLNNAVR
-3930 SDSGTESVRDRE
+3930 DSGTESVRDRE

-3957 NAKKEEQEAAKE
+3957 SAKKEEQEAAKE

-4137 LVRAGLSREDYERLW
+4137 LVRAGLSREDYEKLW